1 MFFRNVMLAEYGMVS
16 QSGVEIKEIQLP
28 EQKKFKNLKKTGA
41 FQALTVLFELPT
53 CYRSCLWLF
62 LGQTKCIKQKTA
74 FNPRFKGEIAYLR
87 SKKIIIETAHYIFSK
102 EAMKNRCIFLKVL
115 PVSLLTPG
123 SLYFCQYLQVRQ
135 AGTCSQVVRISEQ
148 VRLESVEEKYKI

>member
-1 MFFRNVMLAEYGMVS
+1 MLAEYGMVS

-62 LGQTKCIKQKTA
+62 LGQTKCIK
-74 FNPRFKGEIAYLR
+74 
-87 SKKIIIETAHYIFSK
+87 
-102 EAMKNRCIFLKVL
+102 
-115 PVSLLTPG
+115 
-123 SLYFCQYLQVRQ
+123 
-135 AGTCSQVVRISEQ
+135 
-148 VRLESVEEKYKI
+148 